1 MRALATYKNIV
12 VLTGAGISHAAG
24 LATYRGPDGLWND
37 PKQMEL
43 AELAALETRRGEV
56 TDMFWSFR
64 EQTRTARPTRAH
76 VALAA
81 FEAQCTGKFLIVTQ
95 NIDGLH
101 QRAGSQRVVEYH
113 GNLAHWRCEICGRE
127 DDPPAG
133 VVPTCDGQAMRPD
146 IIFFGEAIPV
156 AAEREVKTELRECD
170 LFVAIGTSGTVW
182 PAASFVRSADSAGA
196 RTILLNL
203 EIDDEAMMAYREVH
217 AGTADDLVPKFFA

>member
-1 MRALATYKNIV
+1 MRALATYKHIV

-24 LATYRGPDGLWND
+24 LATYRGPEGLWND
-37 PKQMEL
+37 PRKMEL
-43 AELAALETRRGEV
+43 AELAALETRRDEV

-64 EQTRTARPTRAH
+64 EQSRRAMPTLAHRT
-76 VALAA
+76 LAA
-81 FEAQCTGKFLIVTQ
+81 FEQRCTGTFMIVTQ

-101 QRAGSQRVVEYH
+101 QRAGSRHVVEYH

-127 DDPPAG
+127 TDPPTG
-133 VVPTCDGQAMRPD
+133 SVPRCDGQAMRPD

-156 AAEREVKTELRECD
+156 AAEREVKAELRACD

-182 PAASFVRSADSAGA
+182 PAASFVRSADYAGA

-203 EIDDEAMMAYREVH
+203 EIDDEARLAYREVH
-217 AGTADDLVPKFFA
+217 AGPADELVPRFFA